1 MDSTTTPMAIPRM
14 VPRQAMA
21 EHSECLR
28 HPGLA
33 VNVVLLVG
41 HNTVRGTVLGAA
53 DGGAAGQDGAAG
65 AFVIITLFLGY
76 DIKSIYHAC
85 VFGLQS

>member
-1 MDSTTTPMAIPRM
+1 MAIPRM
-14 VPRQAMA
+14 VPLQSMA
-21 EHSECLR
+21 EHSECLH

-33 VNVVLLVG
+33 VIVVPLVG

-53 DGGAAGQDGAAG
+53 KGGAAGQDGAVG

-76 DIKSIYHAC
+76 DIKSFYHAC